1 MESSVPPCLYCASMN
16 RSIFN
21 TIAKVIKNPDIYR

>member
-1 MESSVPPCLYCASMN
+1 MESSVPPYLYCASMY

-21 TIAKVIKNPDIYR
+21 TIAKVIKNRDIYR